1 MMTKT
6 VLFIGGTGQ
15 ISLPCVN
22 EAVEAGYDVTVL
34 NRGLAS
40 ASLPPS
46 VRQLTADFRNDK
58 AYAEALAEQHWDT
71 VCQFIAFTPEDVER
85 DLRLLTGKT
94 EQYIFIS
101 SASAYHKPVQ
111 TFPITEDVPLAN
123 PYWAYSRNKAK
134 AEALLQS
141 QTTVPYTILRPSHT
155 LRNQFP
161 TALGE
166 GDTVL
171 WRMLN
176 GKPIIVPG
184 DGQALW
190 TLTRS
195 EDFAR
200 PFVRLFGAKS
210 AINTAFHLTSDH
222 AFPWTMIYQ
231 AVGRA
236 LGASV
241 DLVPIPSTVL
251 AGYDE
256 QWKEYLL
263 GDKGYTVIFD
273 NSKIKSVV
281 GDFECAKTLDEI
293 MSSPLQHWT
302 KNGGAAQL
310 QPSTAL
316 NNLIERV
323 IG

>member
-1 MMTKT
+1 MGLQ

-15 ISLPCVN
+15 ISLPCVQQ
-22 EAVEAGYDVTVL
+22 AVEAGHSVTVL
-34 NRGLAS
+34 NRGS
-40 ASLPPS
+40 QPESLPPT
-46 VRQLTADFRNDK
+46 VRQLTADFADD
-58 AYAEALAEQHWDT
+58 ASYAAALAQQQWDT
-71 VCQFIAFTPEDVER
+71 VCQFIAFTEQGVAR
-85 DLRLLTGKT
+85 DIRLLSGKA

-101 SASAYHKPVQ
+101 SASAYHKPVE
-111 TFPITEDVPLAN
+111 TFPITEEVPLVN
-123 PYWAYSRNKAK
+123 PYWEYSRNKAK
-134 AEALLQS
+134 AESLLQS
-141 QTTVPYTILRPSHT
+141 QSALPYTIVRPSHT
-155 LRNQFP
+155 LRTQFP

-171 WRMLN
+171 SRMLN
-176 GKPIIVPG
+176 GKPIIIPG

-200 PFVRLFGAKS
+200 PFVRLFGADG

-236 LGASV
+236 LGVSV
-241 DLVPIPSTVL
+241 DLVPVPSTVL
-251 AGYDE
+251 AE
-256 QWKEYLL
+256 HHPQWKEYLL
-263 GDKGYTVIFD
+263 GDKAYTVIFD

-281 GDFECAKTLDEI
+281 GDFECARTLDEI
-293 MSSPLQHWT
+293 MASPLRLWEQ
-302 KNGGAAQL
+302 NGGAAQL
-310 QPSTAL
+310 QPSADL
-316 NNLIERV
+316 DDLIESI

>member
-1 MMTKT
+1 MSKT

-15 ISLPCVN
+15 ISHSCVH
-22 EAVEAGYDVTVL
+22 EAVKAGHEVSVL
-34 NRGLAS
+34 NRGFTS
-40 ASLPPS
+40 ETLPPG
-46 VRQLTADFRNDK
+46 VRQLTADFKDD
-58 AYAEALAEQHWDT
+58 ASYAAALGDQHWDT

-85 DLRLLTGKT
+85 DIRLLSGKT
-94 EQYIFIS
+94 GQYIFIS

-111 TFPITEDVPLAN
+111 TFPITEDVPLIN
-123 PYWAYSRNKAK
+123 PYWEYSRNKAK

-141 QTTVPYTILRPSHT
+141 QTTLPYTIVRPSHT
-155 LRNQFP
+155 LRTHFP

-176 GKPIIVPG
+176 GKPIIIPG

-200 PFVRLFGAKS
+200 PFVRLFGTEGAL
-210 AINTAFHLTSDH
+210 NTAFHLTSDH

-236 LGASV
+236 LGVSV
-241 DLVPIPSTVL
+241 DFAPVPSTVL
-251 AGYDE
+251 AGYHQ
-256 QWKEYLL
+256 QWEEYLL

-281 GDFECAKTLDEI
+281 GDFACAKTLDEI
-293 MSSPLQHWT
+293 MASPLQHWT
-302 KNGGAAQL
+302 QNGGAAQL
-310 QPSTAL
+310 QPSPDLNAL
-316 NNLIERV
+316 IDRA